1 MTSLIPPGL
10 LLILGALVVPL
21 LGRVGRQ
28 LVALVL
34 PLVALAIVVLVPE
47 GAALR
52 SRFHDFTIVWLDVD
66 LLGRLFAIAF
76 CVTAF
81 AGALFA
87 AGRVNRVE
95 MAAALLLAGGA
106 IGAVLA
112 GDLIAFLVFWE
123 MMAVGS
129 TVLVWCGGTPA
140 ALRAGQRYAAIHIAG
155 GALLMIGVVGHVA
168 LGGSAAFTA
177 LALESWPQW
186 LILTGILLNAAA
198 FPLSAWLPDAYP
210 ESSPS
215 GMVFL
220 SAFTTKTAVFA
231 LLRLFPGTDLLVPIG
246 FVMVLYGIVYALRE
260 NDLRRL
266 LAYSIVTQ
274 VGFMIVGV
282 GIGTAMALNGAAAHA
297 FAHVLYKALLVM
309 AAGAVMTMTG
319 RRHATDLGGLWR
331 SMPVTMVCCVIGTLS
346 IMAAPLTSGF
356 VTKAMIA
363 QAAVDEGQVMIWLL
377 LTAASAGTLVYLSLP
392 WFLFFQRDSG
402 LRPPEAPATMRAAMI
417 LLAAL
422 CLGIGLFPEPLYTLL
437 PFGVEFVPYSA
448 DHVFGQLQM
457 LGGCA
462 LVFFLARRF
471 LTRRTA
477 PLLDVDWL
485 YRQAGPRLVR
495 GALQQITAAGS
506 RAQAMADRTIAA
518 LTATLAR
525 HHGPAGR
532 FGRTVPVSQAA
543 VWVIVLLLAF
553 LVAEF
558 A

>member
-1 MTSLIPPGL
+1 MTNLIPPGL
-10 LLILGALVVPL
+10 LLLLGALVVPL

-28 LVALVL
+28 LLALVL
-34 PLVALAIVVLVPE
+34 PLAALAVVLLAQE
-47 GAALR
+47 GEALR
-52 SRFHDFTIVWLDVD
+52 SNFLDFTIVWLDVD

-87 AGRVNRVE
+87 AGRVSRME

-106 IGAVLA
+106 VGAVLA
-112 GDLIAFLVFWE
+112 GDLIAFIVFWE

-140 ALRAGQRYAAIHIAG
+140 ALRAGQRYAIVHVAG
-155 GALLMIGVVGHVA
+155 GAVLMIGAVGHVA
-168 LGGSAAFTA
+168 LSGSTAFVT
-177 LALESWPQW
+177 LALDSWPQW
-186 LILTGILLNAAA
+186 LMLTGILVNAAA
-198 FPLSAWLPDAYP
+198 FPLAAWLPDAYP
-210 ESSPS
+210 EASPS

-231 LLRLFPGTDLLVPIG
+231 LIRLFPGTDLLVPVG

-260 NDLRRL
+260 NDMRRM

-297 FAHVLYKALLVM
+297 FAHIFYKGLLVM

-319 RRHATDLGGLWR
+319 RHHATGLGGLWR
-331 SMPVTMVCCVIGTLS
+331 SMPVTMACCVIGTLS
-346 IMAAPLTSGF
+346 IMAFPLTSGF
-356 VTKAMIA
+356 VTKSMIA
-363 QAAVDEGQVMIWLL
+363 QAAADQGQVTTWLL
-377 LTAASAGTLVYLSLP
+377 LTAASVGTLVYLSLP

-402 LRPPEAPATMRAAMI
+402 LRPPEAPAAMRAAMI

-422 CLGIGLFPEPLYTLL
+422 CIGIGVFPGLLYALL
-437 PFGVEFVPYSA
+437 PYGVEYVPYA
-448 DHVFGQLQM
+448 TDHVFAQLQI

-462 LVFFLARRF
+462 LVFFLGLRF
-471 LTRRTA
+471 LQRRTA
-477 PLLDVDWL
+477 PLHDVDWL
-485 YRQAGPRLVR
+485 YRSIGPRLVR
-495 GALQQITAAGS
+495 AVMPRIANTAT
-506 RAQAMADRTIAA
+506 RAQAAASRTAAAWTTALDR
-518 LTATLAR
+518 
-525 HHGPAGR
+525 HYGPAGR

-543 VWVIVLLLAF
+543 VWVVVLLLAF

-558 A
+558 S